1 MNELL
6 HRYLD
11 GEIPLESLPPELRAE
26 ALRWEA
32 RIGAARAQ
40 GPSGMPAGMA
50 MRIQRAVTARGRRS
64 RWMLATDWALR
75 PRTLRLSP
83 LAMTAVTAAVVLL
96 ALAPWRGSAPAPM
109 VANEA
114 PAQLYVEFVLRAPA
128 ARSVAVAGDF
138 TTWSPDV
145 ELQDADGDGV
155 WAGRVVVQPGL
166 HRYMFVIDGSRWVT
180 DPNAARHADDGFGNR
195 NAVLVV
201 PQLGI

>member
-11 GEIPLESLPPELRAE
+11 GEIPFEALPPALQTE

-32 RIGAARAQ
+32 RMRAARSE
-40 GPSGMPAGMA
+40 GPAGMPAGLTT
-50 MRIQRAVTARGRRS
+50 RIQRSLPARARS
-64 RWMLATDWALR
+64 RWRRASDWALR
-75 PRTLRLSP
+75 PRTLRVSP
-83 LAMTAVTAAVVLL
+83 LGIGLIAAAAVILM
-96 ALAPWRGSAPAPM
+96 LAPWRGPASSPV
-109 VANEA
+109 VASDT
-114 PAQLYVEFVLRAPA
+114 PVRLYVEFVMRAPG

-145 ELQDADGDGV
+145 ELQDVDGDGV
-155 WAGRVVVQPGL
+155 WAGRVLVQPGM
-166 HRYMFVIDGSRWVT
+166 HRYMFVIDGTEWVT

-201 PQLGI
+201 PTLGI

>member
-11 GEIPLESLPPELRAE
+11 GEIPLEALPPALREE

-32 RIGAARAQ
+32 RTRAARAA
-40 GPSGMPAGMA
+40 GPVGMPAGLA
-50 MRIQRAVTARGRRS
+50 ARISRALPTRARPRWRR
-64 RWMLATDWALR
+64 AADWALR
-75 PRTLRLSP
+75 PRAVRVSP
-83 LAMTAVTAAVVLL
+83 LGLGLAAAAVVLL
-96 ALAPWRGSAPAPM
+96 LLAPWRAPAPPPI
-109 VANEA
+109 VAGDT
-114 PAQLYVEFVLRAPA
+114 PAQLYVEFVLRAPG

-155 WAGRVVVQPGL
+155 WAGRVLVQPGM
-166 HRYMFVIDGSRWVT
+166 HRYMFVIDGTEWVT
-180 DPNAARHADDGFGNR
+180 DPNAARHTDDGFGNR

-201 PQLGI
+201 PTLGI